1 MQLRLQLLLL
11 ITIALSTYSFT
22 QNNKIINVTLN
33 DSNIVVISINHD
45 IHMKYGCLYPM
56 TYLINI
62 PPGLTGLTAQR
73 KFTTPGTTSV
83 IWDTIPEKTSNDYFN
98 AVEVVRFDRDS
109 GKAYLSV

>member
-33 DSNIVVISINHD
+33 DSNIIVISINHD

-56 TYLINI
+56 TYLFNI
-62 PPGLTGLTAQR
+62 PTGLTGLTAQR
-73 KFTTPGTTSV
+73 KYTAPGIASG
-83 IWDTIPEKTSNDYFN
+83 IWNTIPEKTATDTFN
-98 AVEVVRFDRDS
+98 AVEAV
-109 GKAYLSV
+109 